1 MADSAPVHEMSRECA
16 NLLVVAAEQGEPI
29 SEGRLREELGVG
41 HDDLRGMLAQLSD
54 RGMASEVAPGSWTAG
69 VAEAESMP
77 EPVVVSV
84 AERAE
89 ASPRLADAPDARQG
103 RGERQGRDIEQWLQ
117 AGVMVDATVRITR
130 GIAHALDA
138 EALGKLLLAGLAD
151 TGDDDVFVLEIV
163 P

>member
-89 ASPRLADAPDARQG
+89 ASPRLADAPDA
-103 RGERQGRDIEQWLQ
+103 LQ